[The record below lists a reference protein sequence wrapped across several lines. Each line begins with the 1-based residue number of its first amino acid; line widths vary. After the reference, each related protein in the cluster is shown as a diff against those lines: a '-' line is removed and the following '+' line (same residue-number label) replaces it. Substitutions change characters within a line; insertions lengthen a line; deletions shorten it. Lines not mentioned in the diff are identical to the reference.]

1 MMTEKDIE
9 IAEMMAKAWKMND
22 ERNRRLAE
30 EAEKTKKVVDPR

>member
-1 MMTEKDIE
+1 MMTPEDIK

-30 EAEKTKKVVDPR
+30 EAAKTKKVIDPR